1 MTEQNTEQSSDDTLQ
16 QIKEKLSQ
24 KKHNHSTLK
33 INRVP
38 DRAINQLQDLAYDKF
53 AGDYGATLAYLLEL
67 DSVAA
72 NVSDRQIELAERVT
86 KLENL
91 LEQIQAQEEN
101 QSNNTETSKI
111 NTIR

>member
-1 MTEQNTEQSSDDTLQ
+1 MTEQNTEPEEDDNLS
-16 QIKEKLSQ
+16 QIKEKLAQ

-72 NVSDRQIELAERVT
+72 NVSDRQVELAERVT
-86 KLENL
+86 KLENII
-91 LEQIQAQEEN
+91 EQQKAQAEN
-101 QSNNTETSKI
+101 NDGSDESKVD
-111 NTIR
+111 TIR